1 MVLSHMEM
9 QQKLLELERKVNL
22 IFENNIYYDQLDC
35 KHCRKENSREENKI
49 LTSEIDERIMKS
61 RSKT

>member
-22 IFENNIYYDQLDC
+22 IFENNMCYDQTAC